1 MVTTVEGEAHMAS
14 LASLAD
20 GYLEISSRDSLSPR
34 VIDRVNKACERVEDA
49 PKDVILLVRLHDGRA
64 ASDDAASAAG
74 DDAASEDV
82 AGGEPWPHEV
92 GIHAVNRWERALRRL
107 ERLPGATLAVVE
119 GDCTGLALEML
130 LTTDCRVAL
139 DTARFRL
146 PATAE
151 GTWPGMS
158 LYRLANQVGVAQI
171 RRSVLFG
178 LDFDAVRAAELGL
191 IDQIGED
198 PAALARAALEML
210 GGGRGT
216 ELAIRRRLLLDATTT
231 SFEDALGSHLAACD
245 RALRLAQRGLDAGAG
260 L

>member
-1 MVTTVEGEAHMAS
+1 MVTTIGGEAPVAN
-14 LASLAD
+14 LVSLAD
-20 GYLEISSRDSLSPR
+20 GYLEISNQDSLSPS
-34 VIDRVNKACERVEDA
+34 VIARINKACERVEDA
-49 PKDVILLVRLHDGRA
+49 PKDVILLIRLYDQTATDQTATDQA
-64 ASDDAASAAG
+64 AP
-74 DDAASEDV
+74 
-82 AGGEPWPHEV
+82 GEPWPHEV
-92 GIHAVNRWERALRRL
+92 GIHTVNQWERALRRI
-107 ERLPGATLAVVE
+107 ERLPAATLAVVE
-119 GDCTGLALEML
+119 GDCTGLALEVL
-130 LTTDCRVAL
+130 LSTDCRVAR

-158 LYRLANQVGVAQI
+158 LYRLANQVGVAQV
-171 RRSVLFG
+171 RRLALFG
-178 LDFDAVRAAELGL
+178 LDLGAVRAVELGV

-198 PAALARAALEML
+198 PVALARAALEVL

-245 RALRLAQRGLDAGAG
+245 RALRLDQRGPDAGAG